1 MKFPIF
7 LTLGAL
13 GVSHATEVTPVEK
26 VITLLEDL
34 KSEVEAEG
42 ASEASSYD
50 SFACFCKETTASKS
64 ASITAGRDSI
74 DLLSAQIA
82 TDTANKAQ
90 KETELAKRKANQ
102 EQMAIDLKNTQAQFA
117 KEKAEY
123 EATAADL
130 TKAISSL
137 NAAIQALQN
146 AQPASF
152 LALRSDLEKSLS
164 LADALNLIPPAKK
177 TAVSAFLQTSVDPI
191 DPTYKYHSHGILE
204 TLENLLTDFTGQ
216 KTQLES
222 DWTIATNTFNTMIA
236 DLNTKMSLNAQEI
249 STLESNIEILKGSIA
264 KAREDLVEAEA
275 VLKDDQ
281 LYLKDLTERCEVR
294 AKDWDQRSQLRSDE
308 LKALA
313 GALAILKNNV
323 TDADTEVNVRAL
335 LQEKGSQVQGSAK
348 ALKSVA
354 PHVAAAVSLL
364 QTVSSSSSSSSS
376 ASLRGT
382 AKSVSLTTQVRQDKV
397 VTLLG
402 QEGRRLKSVALSSLA
417 LHLGDDPFTKVKG
430 LIQALI
436 ERLLKEATAEA
447 TKKGFCDTELGKAT
461 KERDYRLAD
470 TKALDTEAQALEIK
484 EAELKEEMEL
494 LSSALETLHSDLD
507 TATTLRG
514 EEKEDNAK
522 TLKQAKEG
530 LEAVTEAVKILK
542 VFYKQAAKAKVLLQ
556 ASPVDE
562 DTAGAGFS
570 GAYKGKQE
578 KSTGIIGMLEV
589 IASDFERTI
598 RTTEAAEKKAQEEFV
613 EFDRVSKADISGKD
627 TKKTLDGE
635 DLVTTQNTL
644 AQKLEDLESNQKLLD
659 SALLRLEDLKPTCI
673 DLTMPYEERVAK
685 REEEIAALKRAL
697 CILDTEGVET
707 SCS

>member
-1 MKFPIF
+1 
-7 LTLGAL
+7 
-13 GVSHATEVTPVEK
+13 
-26 VITLLEDL
+26 
-34 KSEVEAEG
+34 
-42 ASEASSYD
+42 
-50 SFACFCKETTASKS
+50 
-64 ASITAGRDSI
+64 
-74 DLLSAQIA
+74 
-82 TDTANKAQ
+82 
-90 KETELAKRKANQ
+90 
-102 EQMAIDLKNTQAQFA
+102 
-117 KEKAEY
+117 
-123 EATAADL
+123 
-130 TKAISSL
+130 
-137 NAAIQALQN
+137 
-146 AQPASF
+146 
-152 LALRSDLEKSLS
+152 
-164 LADALNLIPPAKK
+164 
-177 TAVSAFLQTSVDPI
+177 
-191 DPTYKYHSHGILE
+191 
-204 TLENLLTDFTGQ
+204 
-216 KTQLES
+216 
-222 DWTIATNTFNTMIA
+222 
-236 DLNTKMSLNAQEI
+236 
-249 STLESNIEILKGSIA
+249 
-264 KAREDLVEAEA
+264 
-275 VLKDDQ
+275 
-281 LYLKDLTERCEVR
+281 
-294 AKDWDQRSQLRSDE
+294 
-308 LKALA
+308 
-313 GALAILKNNV
+313 
-323 TDADTEVNVRAL
+323 
-335 LQEKGSQVQGSAK
+335 
-348 ALKSVA
+348 
-354 PHVAAAVSLL
+354 
-364 QTVSSSSSSSSS
+364 
-376 ASLRGT
+376 
-382 AKSVSLTTQVRQDKV
+382 
-397 VTLLG
+397 
-402 QEGRRLKSVALSSLA
+402 LKSVALSSLA